1 MLSALVA
8 RPGDG
13 PLFLAV
19 AAALVLPAQQ
29 PTFRTAVERVVI
41 DVQVVDDEGRPLDAL
56 TAADFEVRFDQH
68 PRTVVSAQFVRV
80 AESDTPAAG
89 APARAGDSTAG
100 ANATSRGGRDFILAV
115 DESSFRTADVPAV
128 MRATRAFV
136 DQLAPG
142 DRVGL
147 YTYPASPR
155 VFPLT
160 PDHTSVAMELHR
172 VVGTF
177 QPPQSRFHLS
187 PAEIMDIESGNTD
200 LVKTI
205 AKREC
210 FPDPMSQ
217 FECTKSILADAN
229 QIAATYESLAA
240 TSTNAVRQLL
250 AALNQDP
257 SRKTVVLISG
267 GLLASDLV
275 GGRPDISRIVEMIA
289 ADAAAARANVYAL
302 HMDSRFLQA
311 FSGGGGGSTRD
322 AASVMRSVFRESSA
336 FASGLERLAGAAGGA
351 LIHVEAGAEDRAF
364 QRILRETSGYY
375 LLSVE
380 PLPDDR
386 DGRLHYISVKTSAKG
401 AEVRARRTVIVPA
414 AR

>member
-1 MLSALVA
+1 
-8 RPGDG
+8 
-13 PLFLAV
+13 
-19 AAALVLPAQQ
+19 
-29 PTFRTAVERVVI
+29 
-41 DVQVVDDEGRPLDAL
+41 VQVVDGEGRPLEAL
-56 TAADFEVRFDQH
+56 TAADFDVRFDQH
-68 PRTVVSAQFVRV
+68 VRSVAAVQFVRA

-89 APARAGDSTAG
+89 AAIAPGTSISSANG
-100 ANATSRGGRDFILAV
+100 ASLGGRDFILAV
-115 DESSFRTADVPAV
+115 DESSFRTADMPAV

-136 DQLAPG
+136 SRLAPE

-155 VFPLT
+155 MFPLT
-160 PDHTSVAMELHR
+160 PDHTSVSMELNR

-187 PAEIMDIESGNTD
+187 PTETMDIESGDND

-229 QIAATYESLAA
+229 QIAATFESLAA
-240 TSTNAVRQLL
+240 TSTNAVRLL
-250 AALNQDP
+250 LGALNQAP

-275 GGRPDISRIVEMIA
+275 GGRPDISRIVEMIS
-289 ADAAAARANVYAL
+289 ADAAAARATVYAL

-311 FSGGGGGSTRD
+311 FSSVAGSTRD
-322 AASVMRSVFRESSA
+322 AAGLMRSAFRESSA
-336 FASGLERLAGAAGGA
+336 FASGLDRLAGAAGGA

-364 QRILRETSGYY
+364 QRILRETSAFY

-380 PLPDDR
+380 PLADDR
-386 DGRLHYISVKTSAKG
+386 DGRIHYISVKTSVKG
-401 AEVRARRTVIVPA
+401 AEVRARRTVIIPA